1 VYENELYIG
10 EAEAA
15 TPDRPDLE
23 AAALDFAAREW
34 PVFRLRPGT
43 KEPFH
48 GSRGFYDATTDPET
62 IRRLWRQS
70 PNANVGIA
78 TGPASG
84 VIVLDVDPDKQGA
97 GTLDALVAEHGEL
110 PPTYTVRS
118 GGGGLHHYFRYPRD
132 PGEDISISAGK
143 LGPGLDVRAKGGYIV
158 AAGSR
163 TEGPYELLE
172 DAPLAEPPEWL
183 IALLRRPQR
192 PASGDP
198 GGRRLTVVDDGGP
211 IFEGARNNTLTAIA
225 GRLHDGS
232 RNPEDL
238 SDELRV
244 INGDRCQPPL
254 PASEVEGI
262 ARSIARRDPCR
273 PGPKASAEVLAK
285 LDRVALAVDGASW
298 PGIGGKSE
306 RDVMISLIKIARA
319 EGREWSAPVGE
330 GVRVRIAYRR
340 LALSAAVGAGS
351 AHRAVSR
358 LKRKGWLRGDSYGR
372 ADDEAG
378 ALVLVSVREVEQAQ
392 PAPPYGSGAMGYPVP
407 PPATSPRLRHSRG
420 VYESMGGVLWRV
432 ATIRR
437 LGKSAGHAVDVIEHA
452 GGRMTLEDLYGRMYP
467 YKDPQDRKRWRPKD
481 LLRDS
486 ASGSKTYEGPL
497 TRLGKAGVLEISGD
511 EIALTPDWLGRI
523 NRRREEDQEIADFR
537 RDTKRYQEDTDNNR
551 GGRKAAA
558 AKAKPDRAPT
568 QAEMDQARENRP
580 DGLIGELERVPDVV
594 ELDDGVD
601 VDLLAALAAALI
613 RWPDHRHDYPS
624 WWASTLHV
632 EGWLDYRPDPGD
644 VARALAMLPGE
655 RAA

>member
-1 VYENELYIG
+1 MPASTEYTRTAFTEKAPERKI
-10 EAEAA
+10 
-15 TPDRPDLE
+15 PRRSDL
-23 AAALDFAAREW
+23 ARAALDYARKGI
-34 PVFRLRPGT
+34 PVFPCKPGGKRPLT
-43 KEPFH
+43 E
-48 GSRGFYDATTDPET
+48 RGHLDATTDPSKIT
-62 IRRLWRQS
+62 AWWNRW
-70 PNANVGIA
+70 PNANIGIP
-78 TGPASG
+78 TGERTG
-84 VIVLDVDPDKQGA
+84 LLVLDVDHPA
-97 GTLDALVAEHGEL
+97 GLSALEAEYGEL
-110 PPTYTVRS
+110 PATRTHGTGS
-118 GGGGLHHYFRYPRD
+118 GGTHLLYRYPD
-132 PGEDISISAGK
+132 TGERFSNSSGDLPDGYDIRGE
-143 LGPGLDVRAKGGYIV
+143 GGYIV
-158 AAGSR
+158 APPSR
-163 TEGPYELLE
+163 TEGPYELLR
-172 DAPLAEPPEWL
+172 DLPLAEPPEWL
-183 IALLRRPQR
+183 LALLRPPQR
-192 PASGDP
+192 PASGAP

-244 INGDRCQPPL
+244 INESRCHPPL

-273 PGPKASAEVLAK
+273 PGPKASAEVLAE

-319 EGREWSAPVGE
+319 EGLKWSGAVGI

-351 AHRAVSR
+351 AHRAVNR

-378 ALVLVSVREVEQAQ
+378 ALVLVNVREVEQSQ
-392 PAPPYGSGAMGYPVP
+392 PAPAFGSGALGYPVP

-420 VYESMGGVLWRV
+420 VYESLDGMLWRV

-437 LGKSAGHAVDVIEHA
+437 LGKSAGHAVDVLEHA

-467 YKDPQDRKRWRPKD
+467 YKDPRDRKRWRPKD

-486 ASGSKTYEGPL
+486 TSGSKTYEGPL
-497 TRLGKAGVLEISGD
+497 TRLVKAGVVEISGD
-511 EIALTPDWLGRI
+511 EIALAPDWLGRI

-537 RDTKRYQEDTDNNR
+537 RDTKRYQADTDNNR
-551 GGRKAAA
+551 SGRKAAA

-568 QAEMDQARENRP
+568 QAEMDERRENRP

-594 ELDDGVD
+594 ELDEGVD
-601 VDLLAALAAALI
+601 VEILAALSDALI

-632 EGWLDYRPDPGD
+632 EGWLDYRPDPGE
-644 VARALAMLPGE
+644 VARALAMPPE
-655 RAA
+655 KRTA